1 MVTGMRLNVTLC
13 VHCLSFV
20 YFDCRW
26 SLGDGRI
33 LHRNT
38 NCIVLN
44 ELMEDMSYV
53 ILINA

>member
-1 MVTGMRLNVTLC
+1 MRLNVTLC